1 MKKYIITAL
10 KKRGL
15 NETGEAN
22 ILDLFKIF
30 EFIFSILLIPFFAFG
45 FIMLLELLT
54 TIFKIF

>member
-1 MKKYIITAL
+1 MKKYIINSL

-15 NETGEAN
+15 NKTGEAN